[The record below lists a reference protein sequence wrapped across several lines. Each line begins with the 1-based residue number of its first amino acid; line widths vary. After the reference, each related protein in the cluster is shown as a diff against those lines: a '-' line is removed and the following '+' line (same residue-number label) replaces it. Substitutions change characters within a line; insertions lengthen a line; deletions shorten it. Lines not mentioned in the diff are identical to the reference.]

1 MAVQSV
7 QNVLDY
13 FRRHASIAA
22 SSSTRIKSECL
33 NPKLR
38 IGLIGTGFMG
48 KAHVFGFAS
57 APRVFELPYDLD
69 LRTVADIT
77 PEAAASAARTL
88 GFTNSTAN
96 WRDIINDPEIDVVD
110 ITAPN
115 ALHKEMA
122 LAAIAAGKHV
132 YCEKPLAPLSGDALE
147 MTEAAEAKGVKT
159 QVGFNYLCNPML
171 TFARE
176 MIAAGELGEIRGY
189 RGIHCEDYMADAN
202 GGYTFRHDLAG
213 GGALADIGSHALATA
228 EFLCGPITKVMGDC
242 VTMIHERKD
251 NKGNVRKIEVDD
263 VGRAFIRFGNGATG
277 SIEGNWI
284 ATGRKMQHDFEVYGT
299 KGALAFSQEHFNV
312 LHYFSTAD
320 AKGRQGFRRIEAGPD
335 HAPYGQFCVA
345 AGHQL
350 GFNDLKAIEVAGYV
364 NAIAGK
370 APEPF
375 NFRKGFGIQ
384 KLVETI
390 QTSSREQ
397 RWLDV

>member
-1 MAVQSV
+1 M
-7 QNVLDY
+7 
-13 FRRHASIAA
+13 
-22 SSSTRIKSECL
+22 TK
-33 NPKLR
+33 PKLR

-48 KAHVFGFAS
+48 KTHVFGFAS
-57 APRVFELPYDLD
+57 APRVFDLPYDLE
-69 LRTVADIT
+69 LHTVADIT
-77 PEAAASAARTL
+77 AESAAKAAAAF
-88 GFTNSTAN
+88 GFANATAD
-96 WRDIINDPEIDVVD
+96 WRRIIDNPEIDVVD

-122 LAAIAAGKHV
+122 LAAIKAGKHV
-132 YCEKPLAPLSGDALE
+132 YCEKPLAPLAQDARE
-147 MTEAAEAKGVKT
+147 MAIAAEAAGIKT

-171 TFARE
+171 GLARE

-189 RGIHCEDYMADAN
+189 RGVHCEDYMADAS
-202 GGYTFRHDLAG
+202 GQFTFRHDPAG

-228 EFLCGPITKVMGDC
+228 EYLCGPIARVMGDC
-242 VTMIHERKD
+242 VTMIASRPD
-251 NKGNVRKIEVDD
+251 GKGGMREVITDD
-263 VGRAFIRFGNGATG
+263 VGRAFLRFENGATG

-284 ATGRKMQHDFEVYGT
+284 ATGRKMQHDFEIYGT

-312 LHYFSTAD
+312 LHFFSTSD

-335 HAPYGQFCVA
+335 HAPYGLFCVA
-345 AGHQL
+345 PGHQL

-375 NFRKGFGIQ
+375 NFRKGLRIQ
-384 KLVETI
+384 TLVETI

-397 RWLDV
+397 CWLEVK